1 MILNTIMM
9 ILFAHTVVTEIQ
21 ILDYSNA
28 NFIQIHSGLTRLK
41 NGYFKLIHVIEIN
54 KYVELV
60 NTLNSELMKLP
71 KENTAF
77 PFMLEE
83 ISQLKTQIKR
93 MMPRKRRSLDILG
106 TAWKWLAGSPDHED
120 HRIIEDHIQ
129 GLLTNNERQRI
140 INKGIID
147 RINRVTKV
155 TNSIMKSVNAS
166 EEVQKTLEDNL
177 TNKIRILKEEIT
189 NIEYALQWAKVGIIN
204 SFILSEKEIEEAKI
218 FLESESFLYNNLE
231 EALSFASIKI
241 ASNENAIIYI
251 VNLPSIDKFICEKSI
266 IKPIKK
272 NNTIIKMNYENIIQC
287 KNFTFAIKDKCI
299 EINKLCICDKENLID
314 LSETKCIPNLLTSQ
328 KHECTIVNNQHVPSI
343 EELYEGTI
351 LLNNFNGTVNV
362 EGHETH
368 SLSGTYII
376 QFHNETLIIKNKTYT
391 SKENIF
397 VKPLPA
403 ILQYSSGNQLG
414 EEILSLELI
423 KELNVDNIEEIKSI
437 STKSK
442 ITTSINFS
450 LSIIM
455 IVVILCCCKRYRNS
469 FSVNL
474 PSNEKPTQSPENLPR
489 NRDQKNES
497 LEIPLY

>member
-1 MILNTIMM
+1 MLLNMIMM
-9 ILFAHTVVTEIQ
+9 ILFAHMVVTEIQ

-28 NFIQIHSGLTRLK
+28 NFIQIHLGLTRLK
-41 NGYFKLIHVIEIN
+41 NGNFKLIHVLEIN
-54 KYVELV
+54 KYAELV
-60 NTLNSELMKLP
+60 DTLNSELMKLP

-77 PFMLEE
+77 PFILEE
-83 ISQLKTQIKR
+83 ITQLKTQIKR
-93 MMPRKRRSLDILG
+93 MTHRKKRSLDILG

-120 HRIIEDHIQ
+120 HRIVEDHIK

-140 INKGIID
+140 INKEIIE
-147 RINRVTKV
+147 RINGFTKV
-155 TNSIMKSVNAS
+155 TNSIMKFVNAS
-166 EEVQKTLEDNL
+166 QEVQKTLEDNL

-189 NIEYALQWAKVGIIN
+189 NIEYALQWAKVGVIN

-218 FLESESFLYNNLE
+218 FLESESFPYNNLE

-241 ASNENAIIYI
+241 ASNENDIIYI
-251 VNLPSIDKFICEKSI
+251 ANLPSIDKVICEKSV

-287 KNFTFAIKDKCI
+287 NNFTFAIKDKCI
-299 EINKLCICDKENLID
+299 ELNKLCICDKKNLID

-328 KHECTIVNNQHVPSI
+328 KHECTIVNNHHVPSV

-351 LLNNFNGTVNV
+351 LLNNFKGSVNV
-362 EGHETH
+362 EGYETYA
-368 SLSGTYII
+368 LSGTYLI
-376 QFHNETLIIKNKTYT
+376 QFHNETLTIKNKTYT
-391 SKENIF
+391 SKESVF

-403 ILQYSSGNQLG
+403 ILQHFSGNQPG

-423 KELNVDNIEEIKSI
+423 KELNINNIEELKSI
-437 STKSK
+437 STKGK

-450 LSIIM
+450 LSILM
-455 IVVILCCCKRYRNS
+455 VVIVLCCCKRYRNS
-469 FSVNL
+469 SSVNL
-474 PSNEKPTQSPENLPR
+474 SSNVKTTQSSENSPR
-489 NRDQKNES
+489 NSDQKNES